1 MSFADYPSPYTKVF
15 KSDEPLLL
23 ELGGWLPELEIA
35 YRTWGSLNLA
45 GDNAIVICH
54 GLTGSA
60 DADMWWKEMFGPNN
74 AFDEETDFIIST
86 NALGSCYGSTS
97 PVSIN
102 PETGKPYGA
111 SFPLITIRD
120 MIHAQKRLMDFLGV
134 QKIKMVIGGSLGGMQ
149 ALEWALMFPD
159 MVETIVTI
167 SASGRHSAWCI
178 GISEAQRHA
187 IYADADFKNGNYD
200 LTQQPRKGLA
210 AARMMA
216 MITYRS
222 KQVFDERFARRL
234 QTDDLFEVE
243 SYLRYQ
249 GEKLVDRFDA
259 NTYITL
265 TKAMDTHDV
274 ARNRGE
280 YETVL
285 SQLQAQTLVI
295 AADSDVL
302 YFPEEQE
309 ELARLIPNAE
319 LAVMHTPN
327 GHDAF
332 LIDIPE
338 VARLVAD
345 FRHRV
350 FSSQGK

>member
-1 MSFADYPSPYTKVF
+1 MSFADYPSPYTKTF
-15 KSDEPLLL
+15 KSQEPLAL
-23 ELGGWLPELEIA
+23 ELGGVLPELQIA
-35 YRTWGSLNLA
+35 YRTWGKLNA
-45 GDNAIVICH
+45 SRDNAIVICH

-60 DADMWWKEMFGPNN
+60 DADRWWKEMFGRGN

-102 PETGKPYGA
+102 PETNKPYGA

-134 QKIKMVIGGSLGGMQ
+134 EKIKMVIGGSLGGMQ

-159 MVETIVTI
+159 DVDSVVTI

-187 IYADADFKNGNYD
+187 IYADADFKNGNYNLD
-200 LTQQPRKGLA
+200 EQPKKGLA
-210 AARMMA
+210 TARMMA

-222 KQVFDERFARRL
+222 KPVFDERFARRK
-234 QTDDLFEVE
+234 QSDDLYEVE

-274 ARNRGE
+274 ARERGD

-285 SQLQAQTLVI
+285 AQLHAPTLVI
-295 AADSDVL
+295 SADSDVL
-302 YFPEEQE
+302 YLPEEQE

-332 LIDIPE
+332 LIDVPE
-338 VARLVAD
+338 VARLVAA
-345 FRHRV
+345 FRQRV
-350 FSSQGK
+350 FSSQKA

>member
-1 MSFADYPSPYTKVF
+1 MSFADYPSPYTKIF
-15 KSDEPLLL
+15 KSKEPLTL
-23 ELGGWLPELEIA
+23 ERGGALPELQIA
-35 YRTWGSLNLA
+35 YRTWGRLNEA
-45 GDNAIVICH
+45 GDNAILICH

-60 DADMWWKEMFGPNN
+60 DADMWWKEMFGRGS

-86 NALGSCYGSTS
+86 NALGSCYGSTG
-97 PVSIN
+97 PVSLN
-102 PETGKPYGA
+102 PETNRHYGA

-120 MIHAQKRLMDFLGV
+120 MIHAQKRLMEFLEV
-134 QKIKMVIGGSLGGMQ
+134 RKIKMVIGGSLGGMQ
-149 ALEWALMFPD
+149 ALEWAVMFPD
-159 MVETIVTI
+159 MVESVVTI

-187 IYADADFKNGNYD
+187 IYADADFQNGNYD
-200 LTQQPRKGLA
+200 LDKQPKKGLT

-222 KQVFDERFARRL
+222 KQIFDERFARRL
-234 QTDDLFEVE
+234 QANDLYEVE

-249 GEKLVDRFDA
+249 GQKLVDRFDA
-259 NTYITL
+259 NTYIAL
-265 TKAMDTHDV
+265 TKAMDAHDV
-274 ARNRGE
+274 ARNRGD

-285 SQLQAQTLVI
+285 AQLDAPTLVI
-295 AADSDVL
+295 SADSDCL
-302 YFPEEQE
+302 YLPEEQE

-319 LAVMHTPN
+319 LATMHTPN

-338 VARLVAD
+338 VAQLVTD
-345 FRHRV
+345 FRYRV
-350 FSSQGK
+350 FSSQRA

>member
-1 MSFADYPSPYTKVF
+1 MSFADYPSPDTKIF
-15 KSDEPLLL
+15 KSHEPLKL
-23 ELGGWLPELEIA
+23 EFGDVLPELQIA
-35 YRTWGSLNLA
+35 YRTWGNLNA
-45 GDNAIVICH
+45 SGDNAIVICH

-60 DADMWWKEMFGPNN
+60 DADRWWKEMFGRGN

-86 NALGSCYGSTS
+86 NALGSCYGSTGS
-97 PVSIN
+97 VSIN
-102 PETGKPYGA
+102 PETNMPYGA
-111 SFPLITIRD
+111 SFPPITIRD
-120 MIHAQKRLMDFLGV
+120 MIHAQKRLLDFLGV

-159 MVETIVTI
+159 NVESVVTI

-178 GISEAQRHA
+178 GISEAQRYA
-187 IYADADFKNGNYD
+187 IYADADFKNGNYN
-200 LTQQPRKGLA
+200 LNEQPKKGLA

-216 MITYRS
+216 MLTYRS
-222 KQVFDERFARRL
+222 KQIFDERFARRR
-234 QTDDLFEVE
+234 QSDDLYEVE

-249 GEKLVDRFDA
+249 GQKLVERFDA

-280 YETVL
+280 YESVL
-285 SQLQAQTLVI
+285 RQLVAPTLVI
-295 AADSDVL
+295 SAESDVL

-309 ELARLIPNAE
+309 ELARFIPNSE
-319 LAVMHTPN
+319 LAVMRTPN

-345 FRHRV
+345 FRHRI
-350 FSSQGK
+350 FSSQKV

>member
-1 MSFADYPSPYTKVF
+1 MSFADYPSPYTKIF
-15 KSDEPLLL
+15 KSHEPLAL
-23 ELGGWLPELEIA
+23 ELGGVLPELQIA
-35 YRTWGSLNLA
+35 YRTWGNLNVS
-45 GDNAIVICH
+45 GDNAVVICH

-60 DADMWWKEMFGPNN
+60 DADMWWKEMFGRGN

-86 NALGSCYGSTS
+86 NALGSCYGSTG

-102 PETGKPYGA
+102 PETNKLYGA
-111 SFPLITIRD
+111 SFPTITIRD

-134 QKIKMVIGGSLGGMQ
+134 RKIKMVIGGSLGGMQ

-159 MVETIVTI
+159 NVESVVTI

-178 GISEAQRHA
+178 GISEAQRQA
-187 IYADADFKNGNYD
+187 IYADADFKNGNYN
-200 LTQQPRKGLA
+200 LNEQPKKGLA

-216 MITYRS
+216 MLTYRS
-222 KQVFDERFARRL
+222 KQIFDDRFARRQQSNNL
-234 QTDDLFEVE
+234 YEVE

-249 GEKLVDRFDA
+249 GQKLVERFDA

-265 TKAMDTHDV
+265 TKAMDAHDV
-274 ARNRGE
+274 GRNRGD
-280 YETVL
+280 YESVL
-285 SQLQAQTLVI
+285 RQLGAPTLVI
-295 AADSDVL
+295 SADSDLL
-302 YFPEEQE
+302 YLPEEQE
-309 ELARLIPNAE
+309 ELARLIPNSE

-332 LIDIPE
+332 LIDVPE

-350 FSSQGK
+350 FSSERV

>member
-1 MSFADYPSPYTKVF
+1 MSFADYPSPDTKIF
-15 KSDEPLLL
+15 KSNEPLKL
-23 ELGGWLPELEIA
+23 EFGDTLPELQIA
-35 YRTWGSLNLA
+35 YRTWGTLNA
-45 GDNAIVICH
+45 SRDNAIVICH

-60 DADMWWKEMFGPNN
+60 DADRWWKEMFGHGN

-86 NALGSCYGSTS
+86 NTLGGCYGSTG

-102 PETGKPYGA
+102 PKTNKPYGA
-111 SFPLITIRD
+111 SFPQITIRD
-120 MIHAQKRLMDFLGV
+120 MVQAQKRLIDFLGV

-149 ALEWALMFPD
+149 ALEWALMFPSS
-159 MVETIVTI
+159 VESVVTI

-187 IYADADFKNGNYD
+187 IYADADFKNGDYD
-200 LTQQPRKGLA
+200 LHKQPKKGLA

-216 MITYRS
+216 MLTYRS
-222 KQVFDERFARRL
+222 KQALDERFARRQQANGL
-234 QTDDLFEVE
+234 YEVE

-249 GEKLVDRFDA
+249 GQKLVERFDA

-274 ARNRGE
+274 ARNRGD

-285 SQLQAQTLVI
+285 KQLSAPTLI
-295 AADSDVL
+295 ISADSDVL

-309 ELARLIPNAE
+309 ELARLIPNSE

-332 LIDIPE
+332 LIDIAE
-338 VARLVAD
+338 VARLVAE
-345 FRHRV
+345 FRQRV
-350 FSSQGK
+350 LSSQRV

>member
-1 MSFADYPSPYTKVF
+1 MSFADYPSPYTKFF
-15 KSDEPLLL
+15 KSQEPLAL
-23 ELGGWLPELEIA
+23 ELGGELPELQIA
-35 YRTWGSLNLA
+35 YRVWGKLNES
-45 GDNAIVICH
+45 GDNAILICH

-60 DADMWWKEMFGPNN
+60 DADMWWKEMFGRGR
-74 AFDEETDFIIST
+74 AFNEETDFIVST
-86 NALGSCYGSTS
+86 NALGSCYGTTG

-102 PETGKPYGA
+102 PLTEKPYGA
-111 SFPLITIRD
+111 AFPLITIRD
-120 MIHAQKRLMDFLGV
+120 MVRAQKRLMDFLGV
-134 QKIKMVIGGSLGGMQ
+134 QRVKMVIGGSLGGMQ
-149 ALEWALMFPD
+149 ALEWALMYPD
-159 MVETIVTI
+159 FIESVVTI

-178 GISEAQRHA
+178 GVSEAQRQA
-187 IYADADFKNGNYD
+187 IYADADFKDGNYD
-200 LTQQPRKGLA
+200 PRQQPRKGLA

-216 MITYRS
+216 MLTYRS
-222 KQVFDERFARRL
+222 FSVFQERFARRR
-234 QTDDLFEVE
+234 QNDDLFEVE

-249 GEKLVDRFDA
+249 GQKLVERFDA
-259 NTYITL
+259 NAYITL

-274 ARNRGE
+274 ARDRGE

-285 SQLQAQTLVI
+285 KELSQPTLVVS
-295 AADSDVL
+295 ASSDIL

-319 LAVMHTPN
+319 LAVMQTNN

-345 FRHRV
+345 FRRRV
-350 FSSQGK
+350 FLAEKA

>member
-1 MSFADYPSPYTKVF
+1 MSFADYPSPDTKIF
-15 KSDEPLLL
+15 KSHEPLKL
-23 ELGGWLPELEIA
+23 EFGEVLPELQIA
-35 YRTWGSLNLA
+35 YRTWGKLNA
-45 GDNAIVICH
+45 SGDNAIVICH

-60 DADMWWKEMFGPNN
+60 DADKWWKEMFGHGN

-86 NALGSCYGSTS
+86 NALGSCYGSTG

-102 PETGKPYGA
+102 PETNKPYRA
-111 SFPLITIRD
+111 SFPPITIRD

-159 MVETIVTI
+159 DVDAVVTI

-187 IYADADFKNGNYD
+187 IYADADFKNGNYN
-200 LTQQPRKGLA
+200 LNEQPKKGLA

-216 MITYRS
+216 MLTYRS
-222 KQVFDERFARRL
+222 KQIFDERFARRR
-234 QTDDLFEVE
+234 QSDDLYEVE

-249 GEKLVDRFDA
+249 GQKLVERFDA

-274 ARNRGE
+274 GRNRGD
-280 YETVL
+280 YELVL
-285 SQLQAQTLVI
+285 RQLSAPTLVI
-295 AADSDVL
+295 SADSDWL
-302 YFPEEQE
+302 YLPEEQE
-309 ELARLIPNAE
+309 ELARLIPNSE

-332 LIDIPE
+332 LIDVPE

-345 FRHRV
+345 FRQRV
-350 FSSQGK
+350 FSSQKV

>member
-1 MSFADYPSPYTKVF
+1 MSFADYPSPYTKFF
-15 KSDEPLLL
+15 KSQEPFAL
-23 ELGGWLPELEIA
+23 ELGGELPELQIA
-35 YRTWGSLNLA
+35 YRLWGALNEKA
-45 GDNAIVICH
+45 DNAILICH

-60 DADMWWKEMFGPNN
+60 DADRWWKEMFGRHN
-74 AFDEETDFIIST
+74 AFDEDADFIVCS
-86 NALGSCYGSTS
+86 NALGSCYGTTG
-97 PVSIN
+97 PTSIN
-102 PETGKPYGA
+102 PLTEKPYGA

-120 MIHAQKRLMDFLGV
+120 MVRAQKRLMDFLGV

-149 ALEWALMFPD
+149 ALEWALMYPD
-159 MVETIVTI
+159 IVESVVPI

-178 GISEAQRHA
+178 GISEAQRQA
-187 IYADADFKNGNYD
+187 ICADADFKNGDYD
-200 LTQQPRKGLA
+200 PLHQPRKGLA

-222 KQVFDERFARRL
+222 FRVFQERFARRK
-234 QTDDLFEVE
+234 QQDDLFEVE

-249 GEKLVDRFDA
+249 GQKLVERFDA
-259 NTYITL
+259 NAYIAL

-274 ARNRGE
+274 ARERGE

-285 SQLQAQTLVI
+285 GQLSQPTLVI
-295 AADSDVL
+295 SAVSDVL
-302 YFPEEQE
+302 YLPEEQE

-319 LAVMHTPN
+319 LAVMNTPN

-345 FRHRV
+345 FRRRV
-350 FSSQGK
+350 FLAEKA

>member
-1 MSFADYPSPYTKVF
+1 MSFADYPSPYTKIF
-15 KSDEPLLL
+15 KSHEPLML
-23 ELGGWLPELEIA
+23 ESGELLPELQIA
-35 YRTWGSLNLA
+35 YRTWGNLNSS

-60 DADMWWKEMFGPNN
+60 DADMWWKEMFGRGN

-86 NALGSCYGSTS
+86 NALGSSYGSTS

-102 PETGKPYGA
+102 PQTNKPYGA

-120 MIHAQKRLMDFLGV
+120 MIHAQKRLMDFLEV

-159 MVETIVTI
+159 MVESIVTI

-178 GISEAQRHA
+178 GISEAQRQA
-187 IYADADFKNGNYD
+187 IYADADFKNGNYN
-200 LTQQPRKGLA
+200 LNEQPKKGLA

-222 KQVFDERFARRL
+222 KRVFDERFARR
-234 QTDDLFEVE
+234 QTDSVYDVE

-249 GEKLVDRFDA
+249 GQKLVDRFDA

-274 ARNRGE
+274 GRNRGE

-285 SQLQAQTLVI
+285 GQLSASTLVI
-295 AADSDVL
+295 SADSDWL
-302 YFPEEQE
+302 YLPEEQE
-309 ELARLIPNAE
+309 ELAQLIPNAE

-332 LIDIPE
+332 LIDVPE
-338 VARLVAD
+338 VAKLVVD

-350 FSSQGK
+350 FFSQKV